1 MKVQADY
8 KYSSSAR
15 KPKKMKDGNF
25 KGYIKYYSWS
35 KLNEPQTKQNK
46 YCQFVKNDHTY
57 VKNNSCDM

>member
-1 MKVQADY
+1 
-8 KYSSSAR
+8 
-15 KPKKMKDGNF
+15 MKDGNF